1 MHRDINPKISEMDST
16 IELDDSSSVGERTIV
31 LDSTNEES
39 KKNETIDLDSTND
52 DHDEDEQNGNEE
64 DLFTTA
70 ASNTNFLDSP
80 PKITST
86 PNIQLF
92 STPSQHPSNSM
103 FHEVEDEFAHDD
115 SFGDE
120 VTKTPI
126 DNKEQT
132 SKVSPST
139 ETPVGN
145 QRQISSE

>member
-1 MHRDINPKISEMDST
+1 MDST
-16 IELDDSSSVGERTIV
+16 IELDDSSVGERTIV

-39 KKNETIDLDSTND
+39 KKNETIDLDSTDSTND
-52 DHDEDEQNGNEE
+52 DEDEQNGNEE
-64 DLFTTA
+64 DHFTTA
-70 ASNTNFLDSP
+70 TSNTNFLDSP

-86 PNIQLF
+86 PNIPLF

>member
-1 MHRDINPKISEMDST
+1 
-16 IELDDSSSVGERTIV
+16 
-31 LDSTNEES
+31 
-39 KKNETIDLDSTND
+39 
-52 DHDEDEQNGNEE
+52 
-64 DLFTTA
+64 
-70 ASNTNFLDSP
+70 
-80 PKITST
+80 
-86 PNIQLF
+86 
-92 STPSQHPSNSM
+92 M